1 MTTMKRRRH
10 TPGQAVRK
18 LREGERLLNAG
29 QEQGLVLRELE
40 ITESTWNRWRST
52 YGGMKAADVK
62 RLKELEAENARLASR
77 WPRRSRVKAML
88 ADLAEGKW

>member
-10 TPGQAVRK
+10 TPEQAVRN

-29 QEQGLVLRELE
+29 QELGLVLRELE

-52 YGGMKAADVK
+52 YGD
-62 RLKELEAENARLASR
+62 
-77 WPRRSRVKAML
+77 
-88 ADLAEGKW
+88 EGC